1 MKGLEEKFLHTYNTY
16 SDQIFRFVFFK
27 LNDREKAKDFTQ
39 EVFMKTWLYISKN
52 GVVENDKA
60 FLYKIANNLVIDE
73 YRKKGRVNVKSL
85 DEFLEDGLDFG
96 EDGSESMIDKID
108 AEGALTLIKSLPE
121 VYSEVLFMRFVDEL
135 GVSEIASIMG
145 KSVNVISVRIN
156 RGIKKLKE
164 IVKDKKIQHEHI

>member
-1 MKGLEEKFLHTYNTY
+1 MKDLEKTFLDTYNTY

-52 GVVENDKA
+52 GLVENDKA

-85 DEFLEDGLDFG
+85 DELLEDGLDLG
-96 EDGSESMIDKID
+96 EDESEAMIDKID
-108 AEGALTLIKSLPE
+108 AEGAL
-121 VYSEVLFMRFVDEL
+121 V
-135 GVSEIASIMG
+135 
-145 KSVNVISVRIN
+145 
-156 RGIKKLKE
+156 
-164 IVKDKKIQHEHI
+164 